1 MPILDDRSFEF
12 FSHSPEQTR
21 RVGIR
26 LGSLL
31 KPGDV
36 ICLEGNL
43 GAGKTTFVQGIAQGW
58 GSLDQV
64 SSPTYVIVN
73 EYRHPELG
81 ILFHMDAYRLAD
93 STDAEMLDFD
103 KMLGGGVMVIEWA
116 ERVKA
121 VLPADN
127 LWVKMKWTSAE
138 QRYMHFFGSGIRH
151 ETLSTQLKQSIF
163 GGD

>member
-26 LGSLL
+26 LGGLL

-58 GSLDQV
+58 GSLDPV
-64 SSPTYVIVN
+64 TSPTYVIVN

-81 ILFHMDAYRLAD
+81 ILFHMDAYRLVGR
-93 STDAEMLDFD
+93 TDPDMLDLD
-103 KMLGGGVMVIEWA
+103 DMLNRGVLVIEWA

-121 VLPADN
+121 VLPGDN
-127 LWVKMKWTSAE
+127 LWVKMNWTSAE
-138 QRYMHFFGSGIRH
+138 QRYMHFFGNGTRH